1 MAHVLELRDG
11 EIVIPFNL
19 YDMLDIVDDKMGT
32 DARLYLEEYFNDE
45 IEEME
50 SGVDERYAQVFEL
63 ILDKLREVNTTGS
76 KQKRKEALDAIRM
89 IVERE
94 LKRIEGY

>member
-45 IEEME
+45 IDERE
-50 SGVDERYAQVFEL
+50 SGIDERYAQVFEL

-76 KQKRKEALDAIRM
+76 KQKRKEALDAVRM

>member
-76 KQKRKEALDAIRM
+76 KQKRKEALDAVRM